1 MFDKQAKSI
10 EVLSNIGIV
19 IVSVLGAAVLIRQL
33 AFAHPVTQAP
43 ASAPQPV
50 ADSYAPTPRPLA
62 RPPAPV
68 VGSELSVAGIQW
80 TTREQTLLLVLSTT
94 CHFCTDSAPFYR
106 RLAEESRRH
115 DRTRL
120 VAVLPQPKTEG
131 AQFLSSLGIRID
143 EVVQAPL
150 GSVGTRGTPTLILV
164 GRDGKVKK
172 FWMGRLPSERES
184 EVVNAL

>member
-94 CHFCTDSAPFYR
+94 CHFYR
-106 RLAEESRRH
+106 
-115 DRTRL
+115 
-120 VAVLPQPKTEG
+120 
-131 AQFLSSLGIRID
+131 
-143 EVVQAPL
+143 
-150 GSVGTRGTPTLILV
+150 
-164 GRDGKVKK
+164 
-172 FWMGRLPSERES
+172 
-184 EVVNAL
+184 